1 MAGNLSGP
9 ARHERYGHLQGAQY
23 AAPRM
28 ASGFLIL
35 ILLVALMAGLAGCAG
50 KSPGEPVQT
59 NPPIPTTPTL
69 ADNNTILIVCDAAY
83 PPFEFEENGVP
94 RGISVDLTREAIQ
107 RMGYNVTITPYSWTR
122 AVEMVQTGQAHG
134 IFSLFRSAE
143 RETWGVFPKE
153 PVFIDRQ
160 YFYGTPGTVI
170 QYDGTIGSLKNYS
183 IGITRGY
190 SYGDAFD
197 EAVKNGTLRTE
208 AVDSN
213 TANIEK
219 VENGR
224 IDAFIDSQYVT
235 LYYLK
240 QTGQTGKVTELA
252 LFREPELYLAFSRK
266 KVDLDFVDRYD
277 RVMRE
282 MKRDGTYDAI
292 VGKYDVYL
300 K

>member
-9 ARHERYGHLQGAQY
+9 ARQERYAFRRGKQY
-23 AAPRM
+23 AALCM
-28 ASGFLIL
+28 TFSFLVI
-35 ILLVALMAGLAGCAG
+35 ILLVALMAVLAGCTG
-50 KSPGEPVQT
+50 KPSVEPVQA
-59 NPPIPTTPTL
+59 NPQLTTAETL
-69 ADNNTILIVCDAAY
+69 ADPNSILIVCDEAY

-94 RGISVDLTREAIQ
+94 RGISVDLTREAIR

-160 YFYGTPGTVI
+160 YFYGIPGTVI
-170 QYDGTIGSLKNYS
+170 QYDGTIGSLTNYT

-224 IDAFIDSQYVT
+224 IDAFIDSQYAT

-252 LFREPELYLAFSRK
+252 LLREPELYLAFSRK
-266 KVDLDFVDRYD
+266 KVDQDFVDRYD
-277 RVMRE
+277 HVMRE
-282 MKRDGTYDAI
+282 MREDGTYDAI
-292 VGKYDVYL
+292 VNKYDVYL